1 MRRILLLAL
10 LTPSAILNAQAACEV
25 ASTAARPHI
34 VELYTSEGCDSCPP
48 AEQWMSTLLKH
59 DDLVGLEFHVDYW
72 DSSSWRDPFSEHAY
86 TARQQTLAKRG
97 GHGQVYTPQI
107 WLDGHLW
114 ANWPKGSPP
123 TQVDTSPPALRL
135 AVVQE
140 EPLQFK
146 VDGDNGPPGSDY
158 RIYAALTENGLSKHV
173 SGGENHGKT
182 LAHDEVV
189 RAFAGPM
196 ALPHAE
202 AALKMPKG
210 IDMGRSS
217 VVAFVQDERDG
228 SIVQAVRL
236 PLSECKR

>member
-1 MRRILLLAL
+1 
-10 LTPSAILNAQAACEV
+10 
-25 ASTAARPHI
+25 
-34 VELYTSEGCDSCPP
+34 
-48 AEQWMSTLLKH
+48 
-59 DDLVGLEFHVDYW
+59 
-72 DSSSWRDPFSEHAY
+72 
-86 TARQQTLAKRG
+86 
-97 GHGQVYTPQI
+97 
-107 WLDGHLW
+107 
-114 ANWPKGSPP
+114 
-123 TQVDTSPPALRL
+123 
-135 AVVQE
+135 
-140 EPLQFK
+140 
-146 VDGDNGPPGSDY
+146 
-158 RIYAALTENGLSKHV
+158 V